1 MNVIST
7 KTIETPLG
15 DMIAGAVDD
24 GICLLEFHDRRML
37 PVQLDRIKQLF
48 KAEIVEGDHPLF
60 SPLEKELNEYF
71 HEGRKSFNVPI
82 VYPGSPF
89 QVKVWESLMKIP
101 YGKVRS
107 YQFQSELL
115 GNPKAIRAMAKAN
128 GDNRLAILIPCH
140 RIIGSNGEMVG
151 YGGKIWRKKHLLEL
165 EGALVKQGSLF

>member
-1 MNVIST
+1 MSIIST

-15 DMIAGAVDD
+15 DMVAGAVDE

-37 PVQLDRIKQLF
+37 PLQWDRIRQHLN
-48 KAEIVEGDHPLF
+48 AETVEDNHPLF
-60 SPLEKELNEYF
+60 AQLETELAEYF
-71 HEGRKSFNVPI
+71 HEGRQTFDVPI
-82 VYPGSPF
+82 LYPGSPF
-89 QVKVWESLMKIP
+89 QGNVWESLMKIP

-107 YQFQSELL
+107 YQYQSELL

-128 GDNRLAILIPCH
+128 GDNRLAIIIPCH

-151 YGGKIWRKKHLLEL
+151 YGGKIWRKKYLLEL

>member
-1 MNVIST
+1 MNSIFLQT
-7 KTIETPLG
+7 LETPIG
-15 DMIAGAVDD
+15 NMIAGAVDE

-37 PVQLDRIKQLF
+37 PTQYERVQSLLNATMVERDHHHIQTLRI
-48 KAEIVEGDHPLF
+48 
-60 SPLEKELNEYF
+60 ELKEYF
-71 HEGRKSFNVPI
+71 ENGRKEFSVPM

-89 QVKVWESLMKIP
+89 QIKVWESLLKIP

-151 YGGKIWRKKHLLEL
+151 YGGKIWRKKYLLEL
-165 EGALVKQGSLF
+165 EGALVKQGELF